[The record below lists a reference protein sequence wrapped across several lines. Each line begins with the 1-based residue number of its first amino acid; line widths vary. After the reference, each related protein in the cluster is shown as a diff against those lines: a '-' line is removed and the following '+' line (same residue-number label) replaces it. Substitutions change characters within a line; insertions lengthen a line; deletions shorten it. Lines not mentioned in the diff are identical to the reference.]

1 MPSIQDYTI
10 ASLRSQIAI
19 VPQDNLLFGLSV
31 RENIALGA
39 VNQAEKITDEEI
51 IQAAKLANAHDFIT
65 ALPQGYDTILSERG
79 GSLSGGQRQRIAIAR
94 AAMNKSAVLILD
106 EPTVGLD

>member
-1 MPSIQDYTI
+1 MKNLLAVLKDMDFLIKPGEKIAIVGPSGAGKSTITSLLLRLYEPKEGCVCLDGKNIQDYTI

-51 IQAAKLANAHDFIT
+51 IKLQN
-65 ALPQGYDTILSERG
+65 
-79 GSLSGGQRQRIAIAR
+79 
-94 AAMNKSAVLILD
+94 
-106 EPTVGLD
+106 